1 MVKKTLIAVAVV
13 AFLATMASAA
23 DENPIKRDDAWP
35 GHWVVDKVDICT
47 MDVVMD
53 VGMYVQLKDCH
64 KKKIKLKQVDCPS
77 GKKWP
82 CYHDCET
89 FDLRANFDVKLGT
102 KLNKVGGVIK
112 KWSAYFDGGDVYTA
126 DSGSWKSFKVCV
138 EASESEIWKENP
150 GDQVKVGTLTIT
162 VIPN

>member
-13 AFLATMASAA
+13 ALLATTANAQV
-23 DENPIKRDDAWP
+23 NPQKYDDSWP
-35 GHWVVDKVDICT
+35 GHWVVDAQDICT

-77 GKKWP
+77 GKKFP
-82 CYHDCET
+82 CYNDCET

-102 KLNKVGGVIK
+102 KLSKSGSVIK

-126 DSGSWKSFKVCV
+126 DSGGWKGFKVCV
-138 EASESEIWKENP
+138 EASESEIWTANP

-162 VIPN
+162 VMPN